1 MQIIMELPSEIRA
14 IIANFLDERSRR
26 MMRLA
31 NTPWFNTI
39 HYDDFTCNYTT
50 EEQVPQIFQRLRRYE
65 QPLGLTFKNSKF
77 ELKPQDYEEIG
88 QLTQLTKLILNDARG
103 SKKVDVLLPLTTLTN
118 LEIMDQRLPP
128 EIMQHYVNCRS
139 LSFSFAEFKTLD
151 LTLFS
156 KLENLGFI
164 SPEAETNFLQVVPPY
179 QFMTGLLAAFTQR
192 KVIDEK
198 ELTRFPKLTFLL
210 LETLREPDEKC
221 INLPHLPRLED
232 LVLRATHVGD
242 GLALAHEKLTQLLV
256 ECSRIESSTLEA
268 LTNLRHLS
276 LIFSEREDLTIR
288 DLYFLTA
295 LNHLEHLSLEF
306 SDAIHWK
313 EYTTNQGQKY
323 YYNKRTRQT
332 TWELP
337 EGAWWTKV
345 LQMISAEKL
354 SGLEIDGP
362 LEMNHIT
369 KFGNLQ
375 SLKLLGFQVH
385 TLSTEDF
392 ETLTNL
398 TKLKLHKLAPQM
410 SSAIEKMTK
419 LKQLRISSC
428 SGNAQFD
435 TFHIEKLV
443 ELEKLGLFSNNSN
456 LLTTSAIQD
465 LPLTHLSMGWQADD
479 TDMKIVAKITTLQS
493 LILHSSVSD
502 NAVLSLAGL
511 SNLTRLTVNKP
522 NMTGVNLT
530 LLTSLR
536 QLYVSSSEP
545 MEVTKNELLQQ
556 MPRLYDFGLF
566 LD

>member
-1 MQIIMELPSEIRA
+1 MEEIPSEIRA
-14 IIANFLDERSRR
+14 IIATFLDERSRR

-39 HYDDFTCNYTT
+39 HYDDFTFNYTT

-65 QPLGLTFKNSKF
+65 QPLGLTFEKSKY

-88 QLTQLTKLILNDARG
+88 QLTQLTKLILNNARG
-103 SKKVDVLLPLTTLTN
+103 LKTTEDVLFPLTTLTN
-118 LEIMDQRLPP
+118 LEIMDQKLPP
-128 EIMQHYVNCRS
+128 KIIQHYVNCKS
-139 LSFSFAEFKTLD
+139 LSFTFVEFDTLD

-164 SPEAETNFLQVVPPY
+164 SPQTETNFLQSVPHN
-179 QFMTGLLAAFTQR
+179 QFMTELLAAYIPR
-192 KVIDEK
+192 KIIDENA
-198 ELTRFPKLTFLL
+198 LTRFPKLKFLL
-210 LETLREPDEKC
+210 VETLREPDEEC
-221 INLPHLPRLED
+221 INLPHLPHLED
-232 LVLRATHVGD
+232 LILSATHVGD
-242 GLALAHEKLTQLLV
+242 GLALAHEKLTKLLV
-256 ECSRIESSTLEA
+256 ECSQIESSTLAA

-276 LIFSEREDLTIR
+276 LNFSSREDLTIR

-295 LNHLEHLSLEF
+295 LNHLEHLALEF
-306 SDAIHWK
+306 YDNTKHWK

-323 YYNKRTRQT
+323 YYNKRTMQT

-337 EGAWWTKV
+337 EGASWTKV
-345 LQMISAEKL
+345 LRLISAEKL
-354 SGLEIDGP
+354 AGLEIRGP
-362 LEMNHIT
+362 LKMNHIT

-375 SLKLLGFQVH
+375 SLELLGFQER

-398 TKLKLHKLAPQM
+398 TKLKLRKLAPQM
-410 SSAIEKMTK
+410 GSAIAKMTK
-419 LKQLRISSC
+419 LKQLHISSC
-428 SGNAQFD
+428 SDNAQFD

-443 ELEKLGLFSNNSN
+443 ALEELVLFSNHSN

-493 LILHSSVSD
+493 LILHSTVSD

-536 QLYVSSSEP
+536 QLHVSSSEP
-545 MEVTKNELLQQ
+545 MEVTENELLQQ
-556 MPRLYDFGLF
+556 MPRLYDFALSRF
-566 LD
+566 I